1 MINHKS
7 FITSFVLFLSCILHV
22 GAQTNEFGYATVPD
36 ASSAYSQH
44 VINPPSDFNV
54 SPTGAAVYSVPIE
67 VPKGLPGMEPNI
79 SITYNSQAGNGVVGY
94 GCNITGISVIS
105 RVAKDVYHDNLAKG
119 LTWGGDDGYA
129 LDGVRLVLQS
139 GKNGA
144 NGAVYC
150 LENDPSTTI
159 TLHGE
164 YVGSFYRT
172 WFEAHNKEGLLC
184 SFGGTDDSRQDFTV
198 SDGKKTNAWY
208 VNRVENQ
215 IGNYMTYSYFHD
227 SLFVYP
233 SRIDYGMNVAD
244 ASVVSSVIF
253 SYVERYYDH
262 EPFCINGAKGAMCKK
277 LTGISSETNR
287 SLYRAYSFNYTSE
300 GTNSIRQYNR
310 LAGISVSANGYENL
324 KPISLAWNTI
334 PNDNVSIETL
344 NLSLPKPMKTL
355 EFLSDPQFMTGDF
368 NGDGISDI
376 VEQISVNEEGNIF
389 HHFYFYLSLSNGAI
403 TQYDYPVLFRLPGD
417 FEIDNW
423 SQKSDSPMVLDYD
436 GDGLSDL
443 VIPKFRQVESSHF
456 YCIVLTGKNIC
467 QGDISQYPLL
477 SYQLQ
482 QSTTAPLYTSSDIN
496 GDGLSDITVLEK
508 DGNNSQY
515 RCCTFMGRSGSQSGN
530 IQTFFFSLPSAPRRL
545 FSSDY
550 NGDGLPD
557 LMAVY
562 DGGYKII
569 WNKSGVSHTIFS
581 DLSCHEGNNVMNCEQ
596 VVEGDFNGDGLIDF
610 LLCPNGSYTW
620 EEYLNQG
627 DGTFTYH
634 TNYVL
639 PVFMM
644 PRSNADIQNFRAV
657 AADFNGDGKTD
668 VIVSKAMYDYSG
680 NFTKTHTC
688 WLMSGRYGYQLKYH
702 STSVR
707 ESDAHPGYYT
717 AGNFHGF
724 GHAEFLNYGYN
735 CLNGNN
741 ANVSPQVHI
750 YSEAGYTA
758 STGRLSS
765 VTDSY
770 GRTIAVS
777 YKPMADPSVYSRG
790 TSSYPVVSPV
800 LPISIVSSTTD
811 NRGAAGQHTI
821 NYTYAGMKMHTAG
834 RGFIGMTKMV
844 ASDVQQGTVRET
856 GFTSYGN
863 SYYVPTSTYAKTTMG
878 GKTSTTTTTMTLADK
893 GKAYAVSAISDVA
906 TDYDGLK
913 TTTTTTYDAD
923 YGYKLSEQTESEQHS
938 KSATYQYTN
947 VAGVYRP
954 SSITYI
960 QKHPDDVYRY
970 TYTDTYSYNNQGL
983 VTVKTA
989 FSNKSRP
996 QVITCAYDAYGNVI
1010 AKTLSGSGGLQLPTE
1025 HMEYDATH
1033 RFVTRRYSSDQLPS
1047 YGYSYNTWG
1056 QPVKET
1062 TYYGSQG
1069 LQTQHQY
1076 NSFGQLVST
1085 TYPDGT
1091 KTTYTYGWGTTTSL
1105 HHYVLTQGTA
1115 KPWVKTWYDNCG
1127 REVLTETVG
1136 PKDYAVSVSTTYN
1149 QKGLPS
1155 SRVTNEGTR
1164 HQTET
1169 LGYDGQGRL
1178 TSDVFSTGRTCSYS
1192 YGKLSATSTEDGV
1205 TFQKTFDPWGNL
1217 KKSVQ
1222 GGKSITYTYGSHGKP
1237 VSVRSSA
1244 DSRQVMSVQYDDM
1257 VCRTSFTDVDAGT
1270 LSYSYDGLNRLVSQ
1284 TDARGMTI
1292 SYTYNTI
1299 GQKTKETAG
1308 TDVTTYVYNTTGY
1321 GLGKLS
1327 SANRGAYTIEY
1338 DYDELGRVTAE
1349 RRCFST
1355 SQSPYSYTYQYNTQ
1369 GLLDTKTY
1377 PGGVVERFQY
1387 DAYGNM
1393 TTQTVNNQTVWQHVT
1408 ATGKE
1413 DTYALGGG
1421 ALSRLCGYND
1431 AGRLTATT
1439 TQGSNASNPL
1449 FQMSF
1454 DYLTPD
1460 GNLAKRHLGNTITEQ
1475 FSYDTSN
1482 RLTSVSGGGENTVV
1496 TYSLN
1501 GNITNKTGLGQYY
1514 YDTDKLHAVSAVD
1527 NTDGLIPLNTAVAS
1541 YNGYGKL
1548 SSINNKGQIKY
1559 NTYKYGP
1566 DGNRWLL
1573 TRTAAINVR
1582 YVGDMEY
1589 LSMPQ
1594 KKTWFYYLA
1603 NDILYVK
1610 KDGAQ
1615 DSVYYM
1621 CRDNLGSIMKLV
1633 GANGH
1638 VAFDATY
1645 DAWGRQTVNC
1655 NQLNFFRGYTGHEM
1669 LKDFNLINMNGRM
1682 YDPLLGRFLSPDNY
1696 VQFPYDVQN
1705 FNRYS
1710 YCLNNPLKYT
1720 DPSGQIAWL
1729 PIVIGALAGAYLG
1742 GYFTNDNEFN
1752 PLKWNYSSF
1761 NTYAGMI
1768 IGGGVGAYAG
1778 YGVGAGF
1785 ISWQVGVFTPFLAV
1799 SVNIWNSNNK
1809 THTSWETTNS
1819 AGNKWNSY
1827 DSSVQERAG
1836 ESYDNTADEMRE
1848 YYYASQR
1855 GNDAVNAAFG
1865 GLEKYGTDEIQKFA
1879 RYANNMFLRRM
1890 SFTFSGINVA
1900 TTPSLKSKLRQSV
1913 IEIGNYAGAEIGGV
1927 IGGGTTFSV
1936 TRNSQAGYIGFS
1948 YGALIGGEV
1957 GSGLA
1962 GFCFDLFERA
1972 FLMYHT
1978 IRHVDFS
1985 TDPAILMQY
1994 NESPY
1999 NIYQIPPF

>member
-707 ESDAHPGYYT
+707 ESDAHPGNYT

-724 GHAEFLNYGYN
+724 GHAELLNYGYD
-735 CLNGNN
+735 CLNGNA

-1010 AKTLSGSGGLQLPTE
+1010 SKTLSGSGGLQLPTE

-1155 SRVTNEGTR
+1155 SRIANEGTR

-1284 TDARGMTI
+1284 TDARGKTI

-1299 GQKTKETAG
+1299 GQKTKETTE

-1327 SANRGAYTIEY
+1327 SASRGAYTIEY

-1355 SQSPYSYTYQYNTQ
+1355 SQSPYSYTYQYNPQ

-1421 ALSRLCGYND
+1421 ALSRVCGYND

-1439 TQGSNASNPL
+1439 TQGTNVSNPL

-1460 GNLAKRHLGNTITEQ
+1460 GNLAKRHLGTTVTEQ

-1514 YDTDKLHAVSAVD
+1514 YDTDKPHAVSAVD

-1594 KKTWFYYLA
+1594 KKTWFYYLT

-1669 LKDFNLINMNGRM
+1669 LTDFNLINMNGRM

-1696 VQFPYDVQN
+1696 VQFPYDSQN

-1720 DPSGQIAWL
+1720 DPSGELFGTSLFTEFSDLIGNIFKHGFNVSQYNWAKTDHAFNIDVSMFQGTFLQVMNKWSWNASLSVAGLTLAHSANMLGIVNDVTEMDGMIALDGVTGEGDRAFTFGHFSFGPNGYKATWKDHTFVHEYGHYIQSQQWG
-1729 PIVIGALAGAYLG
+1729 PT
-1742 GYFTNDNEFN
+1742 YFTIIGGTSLQSASKIFKSRGENHLLHWYEADASYKGAQHFDEYYGRGNE
-1752 PLKWNYSSF
+1752 NYSSENKQDF
-1761 NTYAGMI
+1761 FDIYYFQSGKGATY
-1768 IGGGVGAYAG
+1768 
-1778 YGVGAGF
+1778 
-1785 ISWQVGVFTPFLAV
+1785 
-1799 SVNIWNSNNK
+1799 VNPRTGRSNS
-1809 THTSWETTNS
+1809 
-1819 AGNKWNSY
+1819 
-1827 DSSVQERAG
+1827 RAFP
-1836 ESYDNTADEMRE
+1836 
-1848 YYYASQR
+1848 
-1855 GNDAVNAAFG
+1855 FG
-1865 GLEKYGTDEIQKFA
+1865 GSFYYNDIPYHIISL
-1879 RYANNMFLRRM
+1879 M
-1890 SFTFSGINVA
+1890 SVPIF
-1900 TTPSLKSKLRQSV
+1900 
-1913 IEIGNYAGAEIGGV
+1913 
-1927 IGGGTTFSV
+1927 
-1936 TRNSQAGYIGFS
+1936 
-1948 YGALIGGEV
+1948 
-1957 GSGLA
+1957 
-1962 GFCFDLFERA
+1962 
-1972 FLMYHT
+1972 
-1978 IRHVDFS
+1978 
-1985 TDPAILMQY
+1985 
-1994 NESPY
+1994 
-1999 NIYQIPPF
+1999 